1 MASHAERWNAL
12 EQLDEWLRTP
22 MLALSLAWLAIV
34 VVELA
39 SGTSDLLETVG
50 TVIWVIFI
58 LEFVLRFTLAPEK
71 VPFLRSNW
79 LTVIALVV
87 PALRLFRAFA
97 ALRAVR
103 AARGLRLVRI
113 VGTANRSMN
122 ALRATLRRRQFG
134 YVSGLTLLVL
144 ALGAAGML
152 SFEPAHQ
159 VEGGFT
165 SYGDAL
171 WWTGM
176 LIASIG
182 TDFWPTSL
190 EGRVLSALLALYGL
204 AVFGY
209 IAATFASF
217 FIGRDADEAGAE
229 VAGSKD
235 IAQLR
240 QEVAEV
246 RMLLER
252 HLAPPTA
259 DRPHRGS

>member
-1 MASHAERWNAL
+1 MATRMERWKTL

-22 MLALSLAWLAIV
+22 MLLLSLAWLIIV
-34 VVELA
+34 VVELT
-39 SGTSDLLETVG
+39 SGTSELLATVG
-50 TVIWVIFI
+50 TVIWILFI
-58 LEFVLRFTLAPEK
+58 LEFALRFALAPEK
-71 VPFLRSNW
+71 KPFLKRNW

-97 ALRAVR
+97 VLR
-103 AARGLRLVRI
+103 AARALRGIRLVRI
-113 VGTANRSMN
+113 VGTANRSMY

-134 YVSGLTLLVL
+134 YVAGLTLLVL

-152 SFEPAHQ
+152 SFEPARE

-165 SYGDAL
+165 SYGHAL

-209 IAATFASF
+209 ITATFASF
-217 FIGRDADEAGAE
+217 FIGRDAEEPGAAVAGAPE
-229 VAGSKD
+229 LAALKEE
-235 IAQLR
+235 IRALR
-240 QEVAEV
+240 L
-246 RMLLER
+246 MLADGR
-252 HLAPPTA
+252 NGATAP
-259 DRPHRGS
+259 